1 MQRVVPGLIM
11 AAAWAGLLLWAPFSL
26 FWTVFILV
34 ALLALHEYWRMV
46 WPELSPGRTLIL
58 VLVSAGPVYG
68 AGKGDPGLVLA
79 GLVFSFL
86 LVLPLVFR
94 WMREVDGLARVM
106 AWLCLALIL
115 IGLGLAH
122 LVLIR
127 GLDNGVAW
135 LVFLTAVTIGSDTG
149 AYYCGRRFGHRKLCP
164 RISPGKTVAGGV
176 GGLVA
181 GTLVAVILEKIM
193 VPEANLFL
201 LLLLAPI
208 LVVIGIG
215 GDLSESV
222 LKRCAGVKD
231 SSRLL
236 AGHGGLLDRI
246 DSLLLTAPVLY
257 WLLILFFGGAA

>member
-26 FWTVFILV
+26 FWMVFILV
-34 ALLALHEYWRMV
+34 ALLALHEFWRMV
-46 WPELSPGRTLIL
+46 WPELSAGRTLIL

-68 AGKGDPGLVLA
+68 AGRGDPGLVLA

-86 LVLPLVFR
+86 LALPLVFR
-94 WMREVDGLARVM
+94 WMREVDELARVM
-106 AWLCLALIL
+106 AWLCLSLIL
-115 IGLGLAH
+115 IGLGLGH
-122 LVLIR
+122 LVLLR

-149 AYYCGRRFGHRKLCP
+149 AYYCGRRFGNRKLCP

-222 LKRCAGVKD
+222 LKRCVGVKD